1 MEDRKMKWFRTWHG
15 APTDRK
21 WIMIAK
27 RAEMPVGKVVSVVWA
42 LYDYASQNDDRGS
55 IKGFP
60 AEEIAAF
67 FDYDHQDVVEIID
80 ALVQCRVVGDDHRI
94 IAWDK
99 WQPKRE
105 DDTAAE
111 RQRRKRDKDRAER
124 DTNNCHSKSRSVTPD
139 VTPVSR
145 DVTPPEIELELEEEV
160 LTKTS
165 SKKLDR
171 SPRGE
176 PSPSISELKA
186 DFDEWYR
193 VFPRHAGVGGARAKY
208 LAKRKEGFSKETLLE
223 GARAAA
229 KYYAE
234 EDKRYIP
241 MPATWLNQE
250 RWADD
255 YTGPPPKAEQRQRGF
270 REEVDFFE
278 GAI

>member
-1 MEDRKMKWFRTWHG
+1 MSEHWFRSWHG
-15 APTDRK
+15 APTDPK
-21 WIMIAK
+21 WLSVAR
-27 RAEMPVGKVVSVVWA
+27 RADVAPGVVVAVVWA
-42 LYDYASQNDDRGS
+42 LFDHASQETPRGGVTHFDIESTADFLGFDDPGCVSR
-55 IKGFP
+55 
-60 AEEIAAF
+60 
-67 FDYDHQDVVEIID
+67 VVD
-80 ALVQCRVVGDDHRI
+80 ALKDKGI
-94 IAWDK
+94 IKDGMISAWEK
-99 WQPKRE
+99 RQPKRE
-105 DDTAAE
+105 RPEDVSTE
-111 RQRRKRDKDRAER
+111 RVRAFREKKRHE
-124 DTNNCHSKSRSVTPD
+124 
-139 VTPVSR
+139 TPVNVGNAMKR
-145 DVTPPEIELELEEEV
+145 PEERRVEEIREEV
-160 LTKTS
+160 IKTS
-165 SKKLDR
+165 SKKLDH
-171 SPRGE
+171 SPSGE
-176 PSPSISELKA
+176 RSPSISELKA

-250 RWADD
+250 RWSDD